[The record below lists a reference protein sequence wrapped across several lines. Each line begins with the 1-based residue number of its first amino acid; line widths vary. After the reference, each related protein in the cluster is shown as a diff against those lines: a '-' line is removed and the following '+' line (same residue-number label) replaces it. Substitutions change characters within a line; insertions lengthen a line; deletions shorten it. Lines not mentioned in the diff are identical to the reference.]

1 MIMSEERRRV
11 VFDNK
16 IPLTWLISSAAATFL
31 LLVSVL
37 WNVAAQS
44 NKLDQLIIQMEK
56 LERRNI
62 DRDAKL
68 DLVIRDGYD
77 SKKNDEIM
85 TLRIQSLEREKSK

>member
-1 MIMSEERRRV
+1 MTEERRRL

-16 IPLTWLISSAAATFL
+16 IPLTWLISSAGGSFL
-31 LLVSVL
+31 LLASVL

-44 NKLDQLIIQMEK
+44 NKLDQLIVQIEK

-62 DRDAKL
+62 DRDSKL

-77 SKKNDEIM
+77 SRKNDEIM
-85 TLRIQSLEREKSK
+85 TLRIQSLEREKTK